1 MKNLLMKLRSLP
13 QLLEKWR
20 LSIKE
25 YHRTH
30 RQKASVIISQI
41 VVYVFL
47 ITIAYVFLY
56 PILRMLTISFMSTD
70 DLVNPEVVWI
80 PSQFTFNNYKV
91 AWIVLNGKVSLL
103 NSIKY
108 SFLLAFFQTIV
119 SALTGFAFARYE
131 FKGKKFL
138 YTVLLLSF
146 IIPVPILLITQ
157 YNMFNDFYRSINWT
171 GIGKGLNTYQS
182 QLIMAFFGQGVNSAI
197 LIMIFVN
204 FFKLI
209 PNDLYEAGK
218 IDGAN
223 PIQLFWH
230 ITIRLSLSTI
240 VVVFLF
246 SYVWNWNESYVTNML
261 VGDGVELFTNQL
273 GKFDSL
279 FGTRTN
285 ASSSTRPD
293 DGGGLQLV
301 ESFKMAATVVSILPL
316 LLIYFVGQKSFVQG
330 IEKTGI
336 TGE

>member
-1 MKNLLMKLRSLP
+1 MKTLLGKLKSLS
-13 QLLEKWR
+13 LKLDASK
-20 LSIKE
+20 IKTKE
-25 YHRTH
+25 YVRSHKSRITH
-30 RQKASVIISQI
+30 LISQI
-41 VVYVFL
+41 VIYVFL

-56 PILRMLTISFMSTD
+56 PILKMFSISFMESS
-70 DLVNPEVVWI
+70 DLVNPEIIWFPARI
-80 PSQFTFNNYKV
+80 SFSNYAV
-91 AWIVLNGKVSLL
+91 AWKVLNGSKSLL
-103 NSIKY
+103 NSIQY
-108 SFLLAFFQTIV
+108 SFLLALFQTIV

-131 FKGKKFL
+131 FKGKKVLF
-138 YTVLLLSF
+138 TILLLSF
-146 IIPVPILLITQ
+146 LIPIPILLITQ
-157 YNMFNDFYRSINWT
+157 YNMFNTLYRALSWT
-171 GIGKGLNTYQS
+171 GPGKGLNTYQS

-230 ITIRLSLSTI
+230 ITIKLSLSTI

-246 SYVWNWNESYVTNML
+246 SFVWNWNETYVTNML

-279 FGTRTN
+279 FGTRT
-285 ASSSTRPD
+285 SDTTRPD
-293 DGGGLQLV
+293 GGTGLQLV
-301 ESFKMAATVVSILPL
+301 ESYKMAATVVSIIPL